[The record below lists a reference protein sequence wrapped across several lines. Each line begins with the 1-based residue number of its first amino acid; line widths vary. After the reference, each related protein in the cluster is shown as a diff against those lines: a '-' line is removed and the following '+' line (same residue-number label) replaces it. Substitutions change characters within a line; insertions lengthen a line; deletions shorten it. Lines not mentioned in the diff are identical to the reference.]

1 MSGAEAYSRTSAW
14 RLFRVLAGDKLLWL
28 CVVDSELRTYVYIP
42 DSGCFHPNN
51 GVYVDFVWDNEL
63 TYVPVGAEEA
73 RVLIAARVGAL
84 PPELTLTQRRRYLTD
99 GHLEVE
105 ETLARV
111 EWSRPEGDVMPDF

>member
-1 MSGAEAYSRTSAW
+1 MSGAEAYSGTSAW

-63 TYVPVGAEEA
+63 TYVPISVEDAL
-73 RVLIAARVGAL
+73 VLISARVGAL
-84 PPELTLTQRRRYLTD
+84 PSELTVSQRKRYLTD
-99 GHLEVE
+99 GSVGVE
-105 ETLARV
+105 EAFAHV
-111 EWSRPEGDVMPDF
+111 ERRGQRE